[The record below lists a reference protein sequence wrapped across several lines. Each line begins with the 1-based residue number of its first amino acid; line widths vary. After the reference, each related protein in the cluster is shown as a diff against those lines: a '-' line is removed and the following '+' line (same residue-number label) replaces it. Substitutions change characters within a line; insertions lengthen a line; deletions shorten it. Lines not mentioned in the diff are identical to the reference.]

1 MQEAN
6 ASCIIIYRGTNQILI
21 TICFRPIV
29 IILMIASIKKNAKV
43 NDTDLLALVSLQN
56 EYVTNL
62 QRKSP
67 SLRRQMEAHP
77 R

>member
-1 MQEAN
+1 MPLALLFK
-6 ASCIIIYRGTNQILI
+6 RGTNQILI

-29 IILMIASIKKNAKV
+29 IILMIASINKNAKV
-43 NDTDLLALVSLQN
+43 NGTDLLALVSLQN
-56 EYVTNL
+56 DYVTNL